1 MIPALL
7 LLLQAGLPTVG
18 DTIWI
23 ERPVTLPAGAD
34 VRPADWTPEGDVSL
48 LGRPVLRRVGGEVI
62 VAYPAVAWRPGSHTV
77 VIPGPVIVRADGRI
91 DSLPPESRTL
101 QVRSVLPADTAPER
115 LAVQPE
121 AGIVSQRIT
130 EPWPLVVFLLIATL
144 IFLPVRWWWLR
155 RGPPMPAWVP
165 AAGSIALPLAEWSEA
180 GENRAVAAIAHR
192 ELRRALLG
200 QLPGVPAGVVDSR
213 LVRIVEEQRPRWPAD
228 EVATVLRA
236 LESAQFSDGGQ
247 GELLVLAAR
256 AAELQV
262 RIAATS
268 ESAK

>member
-1 MIPALL
+1 MIAALL

-23 ERPVTLPAGAD
+23 ERTVTLPAGAD
-34 VRPADWTPEGDVSL
+34 VRPADWTPEGDIGL
-48 LGRPVLRRVGGEVI
+48 LGRPVLRRVGGEVV

-91 DSLPPESRTL
+91 DSLPAESRTL
-101 QVRSVLPADTAPER
+101 QVLSVLPADTAPER

-130 EPWPLVVFLLIATL
+130 EPWPMVAFLLIATL

-155 RGPPMPAWVP
+155 RGPPMPEWAPV
-165 AAGSIALPLAEWSEA
+165 ASSTAVPLAEWSEA
-180 GENRAVAAIAHR
+180 GEERAVAAIAHR
-192 ELRRALLG
+192 ELRTAMLG

-236 LESAQFSDGGQ
+236 LELAQFSDSGQ
-247 GELLVLAAR
+247 GELLVLTAR
-256 AAELQV
+256 AEELRA
-262 RIAATS
+262 RIVATA

>member
-1 MIPALL
+1 MIAALL

-23 ERPVTLPAGAD
+23 KRTVTLPAGAD
-34 VRPADWTPEGDVSL
+34 VRPAEWAPEGDIGL
-48 LGRPVLRRVGGEVI
+48 LGRPVLRQVGGEVT

-101 QVRSVLPADTAPER
+101 QVLSVLPAETAPER

-130 EPWPLVVFLLIATL
+130 EPWPLVAFLLIATV

-155 RGPPMPAWVP
+155 RGPPMPEWAPV
-165 AAGSIALPLAEWSEA
+165 ASSTALPLAEWSEA
-180 GENRAVAAIAHR
+180 GEDRAVAAIAHR
-192 ELRRALLG
+192 ELRSAMLG

-236 LESAQFSDGGQ
+236 LELAQFSEGGQ
-247 GELLVLAAR
+247 GELLVLTAR
-256 AAELQV
+256 AEELRA
-262 RIAATS
+262 RIQAPA